1 MGGAGP
7 PARSPSRPDDAMR
20 RKIAVGLFLAA
31 TFGMAVVLSLPV
43 SQLTELPHRLPG
55 PIQRALRPLEPFL
68 SPFARGSNPRRPATS
83 SSPSGV
89 LAALGA
95 PGRLAPHSSVGPT
108 RGPSP
113 TSPSPTEPLGLP
125 RPVARNLSLLASGR
139 EGRTVAD
146 CRARVDH
153 MRRDRGHRKCRR
165 RGPHHHK
172 RPRHHQR
179 IDRLD
184 PGRELR
190 PARRWHARHEA
201 RRRG

>member
-7 PARSPSRPDDAMR
+7 PAQSPGRPDDALR

-31 TFGMAVVLSLPV
+31 TFGMAVVLSLPI

-68 SPFARGSNPRRPATS
+68 PPFARGSNPRRPATN

-89 LAALGA
+89 LAAVGA
-95 PGRLAPHSSVGPT
+95 PGRLAPRRSVGPT
-108 RGPSP
+108 PRPSQ
-113 TSPSPTEPLGLP
+113 TSSPAEPLGRP
-125 RPVARNLSLLASGR
+125 GPVARNLSLLASGR
-139 EGRTVAD
+139 EGRTGGG

-153 MRRDRGHRKCRR
+153 MRRDRGHRKWCR

-172 RPRHHQR
+172 QPHHHER

-184 PGRELR
+184 PGREVR
-190 PARRWHARHEA
+190 PARRWHGRHES
-201 RRRG
+201 RRCG